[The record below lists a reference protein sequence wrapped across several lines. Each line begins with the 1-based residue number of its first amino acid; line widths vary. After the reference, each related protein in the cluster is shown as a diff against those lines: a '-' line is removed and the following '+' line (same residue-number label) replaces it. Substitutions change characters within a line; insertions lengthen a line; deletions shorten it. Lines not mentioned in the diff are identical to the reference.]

1 MGQGLL
7 ARTGE
12 ERVLSMDSEETLLR
26 KRLCELADKAYN
38 NSQYLFAGFLS
49 AAELDTYYRME
60 RELSYVPV
68 TVFGGTAD
76 CERVMLRF
84 GSEELCGY
92 EERFPIQCIEISPLV
107 EKFGE
112 ELGHRDYLGALMNLG
127 IERSTLGDII
137 IVGKHAFLFCTEKM
151 APYILENLN
160 QVRHTNVKCRIA
172 EHIPKSTI
180 TRLERRTVQ
189 VSAARIDSMIAKV
202 YNLSRG
208 ESVELFRAKKIFV
221 NGRLNENNSGQLKP
235 GDKVTVR
242 GFGRFQFAA
251 IAGETRKG
259 KLNVEVDI
267 FC

>member
-1 MGQGLL
+1 
-7 ARTGE
+7 
-12 ERVLSMDSEETLLR
+12 MDSEETLLR
-26 KRLCELADKAYN
+26 KRLGELADKTYN
-38 NSQYLFAGFLS
+38 NSQYLFTGFLS

-60 RELSYVPV
+60 KELSYVPV
-68 TVFGGTAD
+68 TAFGGTAD

-92 EERFPIQCIEISPLV
+92 EEHFPIQCIEISPVV

-127 IERSTLGDII
+127 IERGTLGDII
-137 IVGKHAFLFCTEKM
+137 IVGKCAFLFCTEKM
-151 APYILENLN
+151 APYIMENLN
-160 QVRHTNVKCRIA
+160 QVRHTNVRCRIA
-172 EHIPKSTI
+172 RNIPESTI

-189 VSAARIDSMIAKV
+189 VSAARADSIIAKV
-202 YNLSRG
+202 YNLSRSEG
-208 ESVELFRAKKIFV
+208 VELFRAKKIFV

-242 GFGRFQFAA
+242 GFGRFQFVAV
-251 IAGETRKG
+251 AGETRKG